1 MASAAGSLGARKRE
15 RKESERV
22 PAAAETLAD
31 ALVSALYE
39 AGIDTY
45 FGVPGGA
52 IEPLFNAL
60 ARARDR
66 GQARVIA
73 TRSEAGAGFAAD
85 GYFRACGR
93 MAVCTGTT
101 GPGISNLLTAVI
113 NAHADRVPL
122 VVLSPQVALPKHG
135 RGACQDSSHDGYDVV
150 RLLEPATVYSSL
162 VTHPE
167 QLPHKL
173 LQALS
178 RALTEPR
185 GPVHLSI
192 PSDIL
197 AGALPNVS
205 LRLPSAQW
213 PPQQR
218 SAIPGDTLNALWLA
232 LEAAERPVFYVGDD
246 AGPESQRVFE
256 LAAHFACSVI
266 TSPAGKRW
274 VSHYAPRYAGVL
286 GFSGHATALEALRA
300 ADLVVALGVTFDE
313 LSTNAWAALPEAPT
327 FVIDSHARFA
337 YRVPHAQPILVEPG
351 VALTWLAAKLPA
363 PAAHASPV
371 PLRQARV
378 GLAGTEHG
386 PVHPSDLMHWLSATL
401 PDFVVV
407 HVDTGNGFSWSTRDL
422 LRASADTYRVAMGLS
437 TMCWAIGAALGAAV
451 ASGERT
457 LCIVG
462 DGALLMSSLELC
474 VAVQEQLP
482 VTYVVLNDAGFGM
495 VKHGQRLANAP
506 SIAHQIGE
514 VRFDMIAQGVGSDAF
529 RVTSYAELET
539 IPRCYFESSEHGP
552 CLIDVVIDGEAV
564 PPMMDRVV
572 GLASGIPK

>member
-1 MASAAGSLGARKRE
+1 MSDAVGSLSARE
-15 RKESERV
+15 RGRHESERV
-22 PAAAETLAD
+22 LAAVDTLAD
-31 ALVSALYE
+31 GLVGALYE

-66 GQARVIA
+66 GRARVIA

-93 MAVCTGTT
+93 IAVCTGTT
-101 GPGISNLLTAVI
+101 GPGISNMLTAVI

-122 VVLSPQVALPKHG
+122 LVISPQVGLAKHG

-150 RLLEPATVYSSL
+150 RLLEPATVYSSE
-162 VTHPE
+162 VTHPD

-173 LQALS
+173 HRALS
-178 RALTEPR
+178 RALSEPR

-197 AGALPNVS
+197 AGAVPKAP
-205 LRLPSAQW
+205 LRMSAAQW

-218 SAIPGDTLNALWLA
+218 SAVPVGALDALWSA
-232 LEAAERPVFYVGDD
+232 LQAARRPVFYAGDD
-246 AGPESQRVFE
+246 AGPEAQRLFE
-256 LAAHFACSVI
+256 IAAAVDGAVI

-274 VSHYAPRYAGVL
+274 VSHQAPRYRGVL

-300 ADLVVALGVTFDE
+300 ADLVVAVGATFDE
-313 LSTNAWAALPEAPT
+313 LSTNAWTALPTAPT
-327 FVIDSHARFA
+327 FVIDSHASFA

-351 VALTWLAAKLPA
+351 VALQWLAAKAPA
-363 PAAHASPV
+363 PVPSQHAV
-371 PLRQARV
+371 ETKRRERLTGDRR
-378 GLAGTEHG
+378 G

-401 PDFVVV
+401 PDSVVV
-407 HVDTGNGFSWSTRDL
+407 HVDTGNGFSWSTRDMI
-422 LRASADTYRVAMGLS
+422 RRSVDTYRVAMGLS
-437 TMCWAIGAALGAAV
+437 TMCWAIGAAIGAAV

-457 LCIVG
+457 VCIAG
-462 DGALLMSSLELC
+462 DGAFLMSSLELC
-474 VAVQEQLP
+474 AAVQENLP

-495 VKHGQRLANAP
+495 VKHGQRLAKAP
-506 SIAHQIGE
+506 SIAHATGD
-514 VRFDMIAQGVGSDAF
+514 VRFDMIAQGLGAAAF
-529 RVTSYAELET
+529 RVESYADLAR
-539 IPRCYFESSEHGP
+539 IPRRFFESSDAGP
-552 CLIDVVIDGEAV
+552 CLIDVVIDAEAV